1 MPSSTKDLSVDVAK
15 KMYIDRYGISTLT
28 EFNTTLFVRFRNQS
42 PQLVYVKAI
51 IEDANGNWTFDNGST
66 SKNLGSLD
74 SLGTT
79 NKYVT
84 LKRAVPSTDVEES
97 FTIKFEFYRD
107 SGYTQKVDTL
117 TESIEANIIDFRN
130 STDWTINL
138 TDFEDGTE
146 QGWTLNLFSITQD
159 ASIEANGYSAYYYL
173 TGTTVSKHP
182 SLTKTISV
190 PTTATKA
197 GILFHYG
204 AHMYVWGVEQPAYF
218 NYVCIYVNGSKVY
231 EDYLHIKA
239 DRYHEKYV
247 GWYQASIDLTQWKGQ
262 DVEVK
267 IELELKLYRTSNM
280 WIKAAIDDV
289 IFAYK

>member
-84 LKRAVPSTDVEES
+84 LKRAVPSSDVEGES

-159 ASIEANGYSAYYYL
+159 ASIEAGGYGAYYNNC
-173 TGTTVSKHP
+173 GTHGIKRP
-182 SLTKTISV
+182 SLTKTISI
-190 PTTATKA
+190 PSGITKA
-197 GILFHYG
+197 GILFY
-204 AHMYVWGVEQPAYF
+204 WGVAIYHQYHADEF
-218 NYVCIYVNGSKVY
+218 KYVRIYVNGTKVY
-231 EDYLHIKA
+231 EDYVHKKSNGAL
-239 DRYHEKYV
+239 
-247 GWYQASIDLTQWKGQ
+247 GWCQASVDLTPWKGQ
-262 DVEVK
+262 SVEVK
-267 IELELKLYRTSNM
+267 IEMEGRTDGNDRY
-280 WIKAAIDDV
+280 IKYAIDDV
-289 IFAYK
+289 IFVYK